1 MFVKITSGNTKET
14 RRIFLTN
21 KPGLDIIHHF
31 FRYSWL
37 ALAFIELTFVNI
49 IVQNFSSPW
58 LRQHAASLTSLRQM
72 TSHSDNALVE
82 KP

>member
-31 FRYSWL
+31 F
-37 ALAFIELTFVNI
+37 ALLVVSIGIHRA
-49 IVQNFSSPW
+49 NF
-58 LRQHAASLTSLRQM
+58 R
-72 TSHSDNALVE
+72 
-82 KP
+82 